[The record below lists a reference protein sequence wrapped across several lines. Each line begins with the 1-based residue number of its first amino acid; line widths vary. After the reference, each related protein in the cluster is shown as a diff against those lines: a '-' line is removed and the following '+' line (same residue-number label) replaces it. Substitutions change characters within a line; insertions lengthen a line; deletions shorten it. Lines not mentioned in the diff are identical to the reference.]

1 MDTYFG
7 LNYFI
12 GKQTRQS
19 LFEFNFGNCVK
30 KAERR
35 KNFNLFQVYETRV
48 RFETL
53 TSFTYRIHANTTPAA
68 YKKMRVLW
76 WDFTK

>member
-19 LFEFNFGNCVK
+19 LFEFNSGNCVK

-35 KNFNLFQVYETRV
+35 KNFNLIQVYETRV

-53 TSFTYRIHANTTPAA
+53 TSFT
-68 YKKMRVLW
+68 
-76 WDFTK
+76 